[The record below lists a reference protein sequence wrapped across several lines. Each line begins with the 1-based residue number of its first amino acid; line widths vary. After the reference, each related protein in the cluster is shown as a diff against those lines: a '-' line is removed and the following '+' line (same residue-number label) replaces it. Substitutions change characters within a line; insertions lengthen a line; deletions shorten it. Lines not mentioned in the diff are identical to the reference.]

1 MRDDRRSERSIDA
14 IEEQQPRPR
23 VDAAA
28 TPSVHFAP
36 PVKEWIEY
44 LAERLAR
51 EVIRES
57 EQRAA

>member
-1 MRDDRRSERSIDA
+1 MHDDRPSKRRIDA
-14 IEEQQPRPR
+14 AEDQQPRPR
-23 VDAAA
+23 VDPPSTA
-28 TPSVHFAP
+28 SVHFAP

-57 EQRAA
+57 ERRAA